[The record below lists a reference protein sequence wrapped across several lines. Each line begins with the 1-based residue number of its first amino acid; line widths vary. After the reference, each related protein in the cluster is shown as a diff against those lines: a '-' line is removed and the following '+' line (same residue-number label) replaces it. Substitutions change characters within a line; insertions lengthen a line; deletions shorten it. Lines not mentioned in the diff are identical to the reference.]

1 MNIHPKDQAIIHTL
15 ASLEEAGEKGFSNY
29 YSGDIQTGS
38 QEMQKSMKDSAQHIK
53 MLQDPELKKQ
63 AKDLLEM
70 TNRAIR
76 EYMKNPSEENLD
88 TLKSDVDAYKGFLDE
103 HQ

>member
-1 MNIHPKDQAIIHTL
+1 MSIHPRDQAIFHTL
-15 ASLEEAGEKGFSNY
+15 ASLEEAGEKGFSAY

-38 QEMQKSMKDSAQHIK
+38 QEMQKSVKDSQQHIK

-63 AKDLLEM
+63 AKELLEM
-70 TNRAIR
+70 ANRAIR
-76 EYMKNPSEENLD
+76 EYMKNPSEDALN
-88 TLKSDVDAYKGFLDE
+88 TLKSDVDAYKDFLDE